1 MGEKA
6 GEKDQK
12 REEREAE
19 AGIYHVAAC
28 SPSLPGAQPR
38 DALPKSYFLIW
49 GALSGFRAS
58 PLLPSFQPLLRGSSQ
73 HFGDYIIVSLLWRLA
88 WMLHA
93 EYVQQRKSVLWLHEK
108 QHLVSCSN
116 FIGCLSESGKP
127 RARAVIL
134 ASEAKKKNPEK
145 DVGKHK
151 IVHRIVGEGDISWL
165 LLTERKV
172 GIISEPLVYH
182 PWMCLC
188 RSEISARD
196 RTFPRDSQ
204 NNSKEKKASC
214 WSG

>member
-12 REEREAE
+12 REEREAEAE

-73 HFGDYIIVSLLWRLA
+73 HFGDYIIVSLFWRLA
-88 WMLHA
+88 GMLHA
-93 EYVQQRKSVLWLHEK
+93 EYVQQRKSVLWLREK

-134 ASEAKKKNPEK
+134 ASEAKKTTQK
-145 DVGKHK
+145 K
-151 IVHRIVGEGDISWL
+151 ILGSTKSYPGL
-165 LLTERKV
+165 LGRE
-172 GIISEPLVYH
+172 
-182 PWMCLC
+182 
-188 RSEISARD
+188 
-196 RTFPRDSQ
+196 TFLGYS
-204 NNSKEKKASC
+204 
-214 WSG
+214 